1 MDSSKREIRHI
12 KIDPK
17 KRRKTRFRKLAF
29 WLLVDAIVA
38 VVVFALLL
46 HKPGSYDPAKFG
58 SFDDEQRQVSPY
70 LTHELLPKIHNDA
83 QFEKPFD
90 VVVTQD
96 GISEIVIGLGWPK
109 MSGGVMLYSPAVLFA
124 PGSVVLMGTASLKGA
139 EFVVT
144 FVIRPEIDEQ
154 GRLNLLVSK
163 VKVGAMN
170 VTPLAKM
177 MAKKMYAQRI
187 AALPDGMIDSNA
199 WETKI
204 AGSLLSGEPFEPV
217 FKIDDRKLRIEQITV
232 QNQKLTARLI
242 PVL

>member
-1 MDSSKREIRHI
+1 MAEKSRL
-12 KIDPK
+12 K
-17 KRRKTRFRKLAF
+17 KFAC
-29 WLLVDAIVA
+29 WLLVDLIIA
-38 VVVFALLL
+38 VIIFALLL
-46 HKPGSYDPAKFG
+46 YKPGRYNPAD
-58 SFDDEQRQVSPY
+58 FDSDQVSPY

-96 GISEIVIGLGWPK
+96 GISEIVAGLGWPK
-109 MSGGVMLYSPAVLFA
+109 MSGGVMLYAPAVLFV

-144 FVIRPEIDEQ
+144 IVIRPKIDEQ
-154 GRLNLLVSK
+154 GRLNLLVAK
-163 VKVGAMN
+163 VKIGAMN
-170 VTPLAKM
+170 ITPLAKM
-177 MAKKMYAQRI
+177 TAKKMYAQKL
-187 AALPDGMIDSNA
+187 AALPDGMIDSDA

-217 FKIDDRKLRIEQITV
+217 FKIDGRKLRIEQITV

-242 PVL
+242 PAP

>member
-1 MDSSKREIRHI
+1 M
-12 KIDPK
+12 
-17 KRRKTRFRKLAF
+17 AF
-29 WLLVDAIVA
+29 WLLVDATVA
-38 VVVFALLL
+38 AVVFALLF
-46 HKPGSYDPAKFG
+46 HKPGSYDPTKFG
-58 SFDDEQRQVSPY
+58 SFGDERGQVSPY

-96 GISEIVIGLGWPK
+96 GISEIVAGLGWPK
-109 MSGGVMLYSPAVLFA
+109 MSGGVMLSAPAVLFA

-144 FVIRPEIDEQ
+144 IVIRPEIDEQ
-154 GRLNLLVSK
+154 GRLNLLVAK
-163 VKVGAMN
+163 VKIGAMN
-170 VTPLAKM
+170 ITPLAKM
-177 MAKKMYAQRI
+177 TAKKMYAQKL
-187 AALPDGMIDSNA
+187 AALPDGMIDSDA

-217 FKIDDRKLRIEQITV
+217 FKIDGRKLRIEQITV

-242 PVL
+242 PAQ